1 MAHAD
6 AARVM
11 AGMLHAERE
20 SRAGTLFRTVVM
32 GVISFLTFVDLFAAQ
47 AILPTLVKVY
57 QVTPAAMGFA
67 VNASTIG
74 MAAAGIAIAFVS
86 RRINRRRGIWI
97 SLACLSV
104 PTTLLAVAPDLT
116 TFTALRIAQGVFMS
130 SAFALTIAYLAER
143 CSAEDAA
150 GALAAC
156 ITGNVASNLFGRL
169 LSASVADMFGLA
181 TNFYFFAALNVA
193 GAILVFFSLAHTQP
207 MAAVN
212 GNRSS
217 PLAVWAEHLRNAN
230 LRASFGIGFFILFV
244 FIGTFTYV
252 NFVLVKEPIGLS
264 PMALGF
270 VYFVFLPAIFTTPV
284 AGRVAQRLGSKRTF
298 WGSLA
303 VAGAGLPLMLIPN
316 LVPIL
321 AGLALV
327 GVGTFFAQATAT
339 GFVSRSATTDRGA
352 ASGMYLASYYLGG
365 LAGAAVLGQIYDG
378 FGWAACVLGIGVALV
393 LAALLAAL
401 IRMSAM
407 QGNAH
412 SDGGLGHERP
422 LSARA

>member
-1 MAHAD
+1 MAAIAHAD
-6 AARVM
+6 
-11 AGMLHAERE
+11 
-20 SRAGTLFRTVVM
+20 SRAAALFRTVLM

-74 MAAAGIAIAFVS
+74 MAAAGIGITFLS

-104 PTTLLAVAPDLT
+104 PTSLLAVAPDLT
-116 TFTALRIAQGVFMS
+116 TFTALRIGQGVFMS

-156 ITGNVASNLFGRL
+156 ITGNVASNLLGRL
-169 LSASVADMFGLA
+169 LSASVADMLGLA
-181 TNFYFFAALNVA
+181 TNFYFFAALNVV
-193 GAILVFFSLAHTQP
+193 GALIVFFGLARTQP
-207 MAAVN
+207 MTAVA
-212 GNRSS
+212 GSGGS
-217 PLAVWAEHLRNAN
+217 PLAVWAEHLRNGA
-230 LRASFGIGFFILFV
+230 LRAGFGIGFFILFV

-252 NFVLVKEPIGLS
+252 NFVLVNPPIELS

-270 VYFVFLPAIFTTPV
+270 VYLVFLPAIFTTPV

-298 WGSLA
+298 LGSLA
-303 VAGAGLPLMLIPN
+303 VAGAGLPPLLIPH
-316 LVPIL
+316 LVPVMI
-321 AGLALV
+321 GLVLI

-339 GFVSRSATTDRGA
+339 GFISRSATTDRGA

-365 LAGAAVLGQIYDG
+365 LAGATVLGQLYDR
-378 FGWAACVLGIGVALV
+378 FGWSACVLGIGLALGF
-393 LAALLAAL
+393 AALLAGL
-401 IRMSAM
+401 IRMPATPAN
-407 QGNAH
+407 G
-412 SDGGLGHERP
+412 R
-422 LSARA
+422 

>member
-1 MAHAD
+1 MAHAP
-6 AARVM
+6 ALH
-11 AGMLHAERE
+11 GMTVTPAER
-20 SRAGTLFRTVVM
+20 RGAALLRTVVM

-104 PTTLLAVAPDLT
+104 PTTLLASAPDLA

-130 SAFALTIAYLAER
+130 AAFALTIAYLAER
-143 CSAEDAA
+143 CSAADAA

-156 ITGNVASNLFGRL
+156 ITGNVASNLIGRL

-181 TNFYFFAALNVA
+181 ANFYFFAALNLA
-193 GAILVFFSLAHTQP
+193 GAALVFFSLQRTQP
-207 MAAVN
+207 MAAVEA
-212 GNRSS
+212 GRTS
-217 PLAVWAEHLRNAN
+217 PLAAWGEHLRNPA
-230 LRASFGIGFFILFV
+230 LRLGFGIGFAILFV
-244 FIGTFTYV
+244 FIGTYTYV
-252 NFVLVKEPIGLS
+252 NFVLVKPPIALS
-264 PMALGF
+264 PMTLGF
-270 VYFVFLPAIFTTPV
+270 VYIVFLPAIFTTPV
-284 AGRVAQRLGSKRTF
+284 AGKVAQRLGSRTTF
-298 WGSLA
+298 LGSLA
-303 VAGAGLPLMLIPN
+303 VAGAGLPLL
-316 LVPIL
+316 LVPRVIPVMI
-321 AGLALV
+321 GLALI

-365 LAGAAVLGQIYDG
+365 LAGAAVLGQVYDRL
-378 FGWAACVLGIGVALV
+378 GWTACVLGLGLALALAAV
-393 LAALLAAL
+393 LAGRIRVPASMLAPA
-401 IRMSAM
+401 S
-407 QGNAH
+407 
-412 SDGGLGHERP
+412 GG
-422 LSARA
+422 AAQ

>member
-1 MAHAD
+1 
-6 AARVM
+6 
-11 AGMLHAERE
+11 
-20 SRAGTLFRTVVM
+20 
-32 GVISFLTFVDLFAAQ
+32 
-47 AILPTLVKVY
+47 
-57 QVTPAAMGFA
+57 
-67 VNASTIG
+67 
-74 MAAAGIAIAFVS
+74 
-86 RRINRRRGIWI
+86 
-97 SLACLSV
+97 V

-169 LSASVADMFGLA
+169 ISASLADMFGLA
-181 TNFYFFAALNVA
+181 TNFYFFAALNIA

-212 GNRSS
+212 GSRTS

-264 PMALGF
+264 PMSLGL
-270 VYFVFLPAIFTTPV
+270 VYLVFLPAIFTTPV

-298 WGSLA
+298 WGALA
-303 VAGAGLPLMLIPN
+303 VAGAGLPLMLIPH
-316 LVPIL
+316 LAPIL

-365 LAGAAVLGQIYDG
+365 LAGAAVLGQLYDR
-378 FGWAACVLGIGVALV
+378 FGWSACVLGIGLALIF
-393 LAALLAAL
+393 AALLAAL

-407 QGNAH
+407 QGT
-412 SDGGLGHERP
+412 SR
-422 LSARA
+422 